1 RSRHQSD
8 YREGARPHNPGVVP
22 AACRRGDRMKRRDFI
37 TLLGGAAAAWPLS
50 ARAQQAGLP
59 VIGFL
64 HAGSPGPNAEFV
76 AALRR
81 GLSEAG
87 FVEGRNI
94 TIEYRWAE
102 GQFNR
107 LPEMAA
113 DLVRRHVAVI
123 ATPLSPRR
131 QRLQPRQR
139 PRRSRSSSAAAPTRS
154 H

>member
-1 RSRHQSD
+1 MSNR
-8 YREGARPHNPGVVP
+8 RE
-22 AACRRGDRMKRRDFI
+22 FI
-37 TLLGGAAAAWPLS
+37 TLLGGAAAWPLA
-50 ARAQQAGLP
+50 ARAQQTAMP

-64 HAGSPGPNAEFV
+64 HAGSPEPNAEFV

-87 FVEGRNI
+87 FVEGQNV

-102 GQFNR
+102 GQLNR

-123 ATPLSPRR
+123 ATPLSTQAALAAKAATTTIPIVFGSGADPVA
-131 QRLQPRQR
+131 LGLVSSFSR
-139 PRRSRSSSAAAPTRS
+139 PAATSPASAS
-154 H
+154 